1 MPSFPILCGSIA
13 SHPSRVGQA
22 VHNAM
27 FKHLKLEFSYV
38 AFGIDDVVGAVAAMR
53 SLGIR
58 GYGVTMPHKVTI
70 MEHLDSIDLV
80 AQEVGAVNTVVNDN
94 GVLTGYNLDWL
105 GAVLAL
111 EEQGIDLAGKKAFV
125 IGAGGAAR
133 AVAFGLK
140 KRGASV
146 SLFNRTPDRARALAT
161 ELGVQFGGD
170 LNALSSD
177 YDLLVHTTSAGYVS
191 QPGVCVVP
199 DHILLPGKIIMD
211 VVAEPLETP
220 LLQKANSSGCVTIA
234 GYRMRL
240 HQAAAQ
246 FELYTGQKPPLEVME
261 RVLLE
266 AMGLTL
272 ETISSA
278 KS

>member
-1 MPSFPILCGSIA
+1 MLCGSIA

-22 VHNAM
+22 VHNAV
-27 FKHLKLEFSYV
+27 FKHLKLEFCYV
-38 AFGIDDVVGAVAAMR
+38 AFGIDDVAGAVAAMR

-70 MEHLDSIDLV
+70 MEHLDSIDPI

-111 EEQGIDLAGKKAFV
+111 EEQGVNLAGKRAFV

-140 KRGASV
+140 KRGAVV
-146 SLFNRTPDRARALAT
+146 SIFNRTVGFARALAKD
-161 ELGVQFGGD
+161 LGVQYGGD
-170 LNALSSD
+170 LSALSSD
-177 YDLLVHTTSAGYVS
+177 YDVLVHATSAGYVS
-191 QPGVCVVP
+191 QPGLCVVP
-199 DHILLPGKIIMD
+199 ESILLPGKIVMD
-211 VVAEPLETP
+211 VVAEPLETA
-220 LLQKANSSGCVTIA
+220 LLVLARAKSCSVIP

-246 FELYTGQKPPLEVME
+246 FELYTGQKPPLEIME
-261 RVLLE
+261 TVLLE
-266 AMGLTL
+266 AMGLKA
-272 ETISSA
+272 I
-278 KS
+278 

>member
-22 VHNAM
+22 VHNAV
-27 FKHLKLEFSYV
+27 FKHLKLEFTYV
-38 AFGIDDVVGAVAAMR
+38 AFGIDDVAGAVDAMR

-70 MEHLDSIDLV
+70 MEYLDHLDPI
-80 AQEVGAVNTVVNDN
+80 AQEVGAVNTVVNEA

-111 EEQGIDLAGKKAFV
+111 EEKDIDLADKKAFV

-140 KRGASV
+140 KRGAKV
-146 SLFNRTPDRARALAT
+146 SIFNRTAQRAQDLAT
-161 ELGVQFGGD
+161 ELGVTLGGD

-177 YDLLVHTTSAGYVS
+177 YDVLVHTTSAGYVS
-191 QPGVCVVP
+191 QPGVCIVP
-199 DHILLPGKIIMD
+199 EHILLPGKIIMD

-220 LLQKANSSGCVTIA
+220 LLLLARAKSCTAIA

-261 RVLLE
+261 SALLE
-266 AMGLTL
+266 AMGL
-272 ETISSA
+272 
-278 KS
+278 KV

>member
-1 MPSFPILCGSIA
+1 LTYAVFMPSFPMLCGSIA

-22 VHNAM
+22 VHNAV
-27 FKHLKLEFSYV
+27 FKHLELEFSYV
-38 AFGIDDVVGAVAAMR
+38 AFGIDDVAGAVAAMR

-70 MEHLDSIDLV
+70 MEHLDHLDPI

-111 EEQGIDLAGKKAFV
+111 EEQGINLAGKKAFV

-140 KRGASV
+140 KRGAEV
-146 SLFNRTPDRARALAT
+146 SIFNRTVDRARELAT

-177 YDLLVHTTSAGYVS
+177 YDVLVHTTSAGYVS
-191 QPGVCVVP
+191 QPGICIVP
-199 DHILLPGKIIMD
+199 ENIFLPGRIVMD
-211 VVAEPLETP
+211 VVAEPLSTP
-220 LLQKANSSGCVTIA
+220 LLQKANSSGCMTIP

-261 RVLLE
+261 KALLE
-266 AMGLTL
+266 AMGLKVT
-272 ETISSA
+272 
-278 KS
+278 

>member
-1 MPSFPILCGSIA
+1 MLCGSIA

-22 VHNAM
+22 IHNAM
-27 FKHLKLEFSYV
+27 FKHLKLEFCYV
-38 AFGIDDVVGAVAAMR
+38 AFGIEDLAGAVVAMR

-58 GYGVTMPHKVTI
+58 GYGVTMPHKVRI
-70 MEHLDSIDLV
+70 MEYLDSIDPV
-80 AQEVGAVNTVVNDN
+80 ALEIGAVNTVVNDN

-111 EEQGIDLAGKKAFV
+111 EEQGVNLAGKRVFV

-140 KRGASV
+140 KRGAVV
-146 SLFNRTPDRARALAT
+146 SIFNRTIDRARALA
-161 ELGVQFGGD
+161 EDLAVQFGGD

-177 YDLLVHTTSAGYVS
+177 YDVLVHTTSAGYVS
-191 QPGVCVVP
+191 QPGICVVP
-199 DHILLPGKIIMD
+199 EQILRPGKVVMD

-220 LLQKANSSGCVTIA
+220 LLQHARVKSCTIIP

-246 FELYTGQKPPLEVME
+246 FELYTGQKPPLEIME
-261 RVLLE
+261 TVLLE
-266 AMGLTL
+266 AMGLK
-272 ETISSA
+272 A
-278 KS
+278 N

>member
-1 MPSFPILCGSIA
+1 LTYAVFMPSFPMLCGSIA

-22 VHNAM
+22 VHNAV
-27 FKHLKLEFSYV
+27 FKHLELEFSYV
-38 AFGIDDVVGAVAAMR
+38 AFGIDDVAGAVAAMR

-70 MEHLDSIDLV
+70 MEHLDHLDPI

-111 EEQGIDLAGKKAFV
+111 EERGINLTGKKVFV

-140 KRGASV
+140 KRGAEV
-146 SLFNRTPDRARALAT
+146 SIFNRTVDRARELAT

-177 YDLLVHTTSAGYVS
+177 YDVLVHTTSAGYVS
-191 QPGVCVVP
+191 QPGICIVP
-199 DHILLPGKIIMD
+199 ENILLPGRIVMD
-211 VVAEPLETP
+211 VVAEPLSTP
-220 LLQKANSSGCVTIA
+220 LLQKANSSGCMTIP

-261 RVLLE
+261 KALLE
-266 AMGLTL
+266 AMGLKVT
-272 ETISSA
+272 
-278 KS
+278 

>member
-1 MPSFPILCGSIA
+1 MPSFPVLCGSIA

-22 VHNAM
+22 IHNAV
-27 FKHLKLEFSYV
+27 FKHLKLEYCYV
-38 AFGIDDVVGAVAAMR
+38 AFGIQDVSAAIAAMR
-53 SLGIR
+53 TLGIR

-70 MEHLDSIDLV
+70 MAFLDLIDPV
-80 AQEVGAVNTVVNDN
+80 ADEIGAVNTVVNDN

-111 EEQGIDLAGKKAFV
+111 EEQGVDLIGKRAFV
-125 IGAGGAAR
+125 VGAGGAAR

-140 KRGASV
+140 RRGALV
-146 SLFNRTPDRARALAT
+146 SIFNRTVERARDLAQ
-161 ELGVQFGGD
+161 ELAVTFGGD

-177 YDLLVHTTSAGYVS
+177 YEILVHTTSAGYVS
-191 QPGVCVVP
+191 QPGVCIVP
-199 DHILLPGKIIMD
+199 ESILLPDKIIMD

-220 LLQKANSSGCVTIA
+220 LLQLAKSKHCTCIP

-246 FELYTGQKPPLEVME
+246 FELYTGQTPPLEIME
-261 RVLLE
+261 TVLLE
-266 AMGLTL
+266 AMGLKL
-272 ETISSA
+272 GV
-278 KS
+278 

>member
-1 MPSFPILCGSIA
+1 MPSFPMLCGSIA

-22 VHNAM
+22 VHNAV
-27 FKHLKLEFSYV
+27 FKHLELEFSYV
-38 AFGIDDVVGAVAAMR
+38 AFGIDDVAGAVAAMR

-58 GYGVTMPHKVTI
+58 GYGVTMPHKVSI
-70 MEHLDSIDLV
+70 MEHLDHLDPI

-111 EEQGIDLAGKKAFV
+111 EEQGINLAGKKAFV

-140 KRGASV
+140 KRGAEV
-146 SLFNRTPDRARALAT
+146 SIFNRTVDRARELAT

-177 YDLLVHTTSAGYVS
+177 YDVLVHTTSAGYVS
-191 QPGVCVVP
+191 QPGICIVP
-199 DHILLPGKIIMD
+199 ENILLPGRIVMD
-211 VVAEPLETP
+211 VVAEPLSTP
-220 LLQKANSSGCVTIA
+220 LLQKANSSGCMTIP

-246 FELYTGQKPPLEVME
+246 FELYTGQNRRSRSWK
-261 RVLLE
+261 RRCSRRW
-266 AMGLTL
+266 A
-272 ETISSA
+272 
-278 KS
+278 

>member
-1 MPSFPILCGSIA
+1 MLCGSIA

-22 VHNAM
+22 IHNAM
-27 FKHLKLEFSYV
+27 FKHLKLEFCYI
-38 AFGIDDVVGAVAAMR
+38 AFGIEDVAGAVAAMR

-70 MEHLDSIDLV
+70 MEYLDHIDPV
-80 AQEVGAVNTVVNDN
+80 ALEIGAVNTVVNDN

-111 EEQGIDLAGKKAFV
+111 EEQGVQLSGKRAFV

-140 KRGASV
+140 KRGALV
-146 SLFNRTPDRARALAT
+146 SIFNRTIDRARDLAE

-177 YDLLVHTTSAGYVS
+177 YDVLVHTTSAGYVS
-191 QPGVCVVP
+191 QPGVCIVP
-199 DHILLPGKIIMD
+199 DQILLPGKIIMD

-220 LLQKANSSGCVTIA
+220 LLQKANSSGCITIP

-246 FELYTGQKPPLEVME
+246 FELYTGHTPPLEIME
-261 RVLLE
+261 TVLLE
-266 AMGLTL
+266 AMGLKA
-272 ETISSA
+272 S
-278 KS
+278 

>member
-1 MPSFPILCGSIA
+1 LTYAVFMPSFPMLCGSIA

-22 VHNAM
+22 VHNAV
-27 FKHLKLEFSYV
+27 FKHLELEFSYV
-38 AFGIDDVVGAVAAMR
+38 AFGIDDVAGAVAAMR

-58 GYGVTMPHKVTI
+58 GYGVTMPHKVSI
-70 MEHLDSIDLV
+70 MKHLDHLDPI

-111 EEQGIDLAGKKAFV
+111 EERGISLAGKKAFV

-140 KRGASV
+140 KRGAEV
-146 SLFNRTPDRARALAT
+146 SIFNRTVDRARELAT

-170 LNALSSD
+170 LNALSND
-177 YDLLVHTTSAGYVS
+177 YDVLVHTTSAGYVS
-191 QPGVCVVP
+191 QPGICIVP
-199 DHILLPGKIIMD
+199 ENILLPGRIVMD
-211 VVAEPLETP
+211 VVAEPLSTP
-220 LLQKANSSGCVTIA
+220 LLQKANSSGCMTIP

-261 RVLLE
+261 KALLE
-266 AMGLTL
+266 AMGLKVT
-272 ETISSA
+272 
-278 KS
+278 

>member
-1 MPSFPILCGSIA
+1 MPSFPMLCGSIA

-27 FKHLKLEFSYV
+27 FKHLKLEFCYV
-38 AFGIDDVVGAVAAMR
+38 AFGIEDVAGAVAAMR

-70 MEHLDSIDLV
+70 MEYLDQIDPV

-111 EEQGIDLAGKKAFV
+111 EEQGIDLAGKKACL

-140 KRGASV
+140 KRGAVV
-146 SLFNRTPDRARALAT
+146 SIFNRTPEKARALAE

-177 YDLLVHTTSAGYVS
+177 YDVLVHTTSAGYVS
-191 QPGVCVVP
+191 QPGVCIVP
-199 DHILLPGKIIMD
+199 ENILLPGKIVMD

-220 LLQKANSSGCVTIA
+220 LIALVRAKACTVIV

-261 RVLLE
+261 MVLLE
-266 AMGLTL
+266 AMGLKTN
-272 ETISSA
+272 
-278 KS
+278 

>member
-1 MPSFPILCGSIA
+1 LTYAGFMPSFPMLCGSIA

-22 VHNAM
+22 VHNAV

-38 AFGIDDVVGAVAAMR
+38 AFGIDDVAGAVAAMR

-70 MEHLDSIDLV
+70 MEFLDQIDPV

-111 EEQGIDLAGKKAFV
+111 EEQGINLAGKKAFV

-140 KRGASV
+140 KRGAEV
-146 SLFNRTPDRARALAT
+146 SLFNRTDQRARELAI
-161 ELGVQFGGD
+161 ELGVQCGGD

-199 DHILLPGKIIMD
+199 EHILRPGKIIMD

-220 LLQKANSSGCVTIA
+220 LLQKANSSGCITIP

-266 AMGLTL
+266 AMGLKVT
-272 ETISSA
+272 
-278 KS
+278 